1 MPHRSLFVDRVLVIA
16 WRMPEEADLVAI
28 ADTLAKKHAELGR
41 PLLYL
46 SVIGARAIPSPAVRE
61 AMVPF
66 FKQVLTLCESMH
78 VVAEGAE
85 LVLKVKLG
93 FIQGI
98 LDKVGEQQSRVY
110 VANSVADIGAASPEA
125 VRPELARAVREA
137 NAKRLLEF
145 VGP

>member
-1 MPHRSLFVDRVLVIA
+1 MPHRSLFVDRALVIA
-16 WRMPEEADLVAI
+16 WRTPEEADLAAI
-28 ADTLAKKHAELGR
+28 VEALTQKHAELGR

-46 SVIGARAIPSPAVRE
+46 SVIGARAIPTPAVRE

-66 FKQVLTLCESMH
+66 FRSVLTLCESMH
-78 VVAEGAE
+78 VVAEGPE
-85 LVLKVKLG
+85 PVLHVKIG

-98 LDKVGEQQSRVY
+98 LELVGEQRARVY
-110 VANSVADIGAASPEA
+110 VANSVADIAAASPEA
-125 VRPELARAVREA
+125 VRPELARALREA

>member
-16 WRMPEEADLVAI
+16 WQMPEEADLAAI
-28 ADTLAKKHAELGR
+28 GEKLAQRHAELGR

-66 FKQVLTLCESMH
+66 FRQVLTLCESMH

-85 LVLKVKLG
+85 PVPKVKLG
-93 FIQGI
+93 FIQDTLGRI
-98 LDKVGEQQSRVY
+98 GAEQARVY
-110 VANSVADIGAASPEA
+110 VANSVVDIGAASPEA
-125 VRPELARAVREA
+125 VRPEIARALRQA